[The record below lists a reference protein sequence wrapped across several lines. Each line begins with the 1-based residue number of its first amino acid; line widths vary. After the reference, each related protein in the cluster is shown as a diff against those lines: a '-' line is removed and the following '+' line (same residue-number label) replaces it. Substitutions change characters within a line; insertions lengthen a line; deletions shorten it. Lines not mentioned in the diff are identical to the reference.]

1 MKVAI
6 THTRYTFQGGV
17 ERYAYDL
24 VRRLADAGHEVHFF
38 CHFWDE
44 HVDPRVKIHKIPNTW
59 KQIRFMKVWSF
70 DRWLARNVRREDF
83 DIVHGFSKS
92 SYQDIYTDGSGCLLD
107 YQAYS
112 IDEAGGGA
120 LKKKL
125 KRASLHQKHVL
136 AIEQRRFTR
145 GNFHRIVAMSDLAG
159 DQIKQRY
166 GLDDEEVIT
175 LYNGID
181 TARFHPDKRGEWRD
195 EYVERLSMPPNPFF
209 VLCVG
214 HDYRRKGVPALIQAA
229 AKVKERGGLPDGRA
243 LRICIVG
250 RESHHYER
258 ELAAEI
264 KRLDVVDSIRLYG
277 TQDLVDRWHAFSD
290 LFVLPTRFDAFG
302 NVVLEALAT
311 GVPAL
316 VSVKAGA
323 AEVIEE
329 GKTGWRLQDP
339 DDANTIADTI
349 MKLAGDEALRQR
361 MGKAARAAAEALSW
375 DRHFEKM
382 FAIYEEVFAEKR
394 QKAAV

>member
-17 ERYAYDL
+17 ERYVFDL
-24 VRRLADAGHEVHFF
+24 VRRLADAGHEVHYF
-38 CHFWDE
+38 CNFWDE
-44 HVDPRVKIHKIPNTW
+44 HVDPRIKIHKVPNTW

-70 DRWLARNVRREDF
+70 DRWLTRNVRREDF

-107 YQAYS
+107 YQTYS
-112 IDEAGGGA
+112 IDEAGGSA
-120 LKKKL
+120 LKKKV
-125 KRASLHQKHVL
+125 KRASLHQKQVL
-136 AIEQRRFTR
+136 AVEQRRFTR
-145 GNFHRIVAMSDLAG
+145 GNFHRVVAMSDLAG

-166 GLDDEEVIT
+166 GLTDDEVIT

-181 TARFHPDKRGEWRD
+181 VERFHPDKRAEWRD
-195 EYVERLSMPPNPFF
+195 EYVERLSLPKNPFL

-214 HDYRRKGVPALIQAA
+214 HDYRRKGVPALIRAA
-229 AKVKERGGLPDGRA
+229 AKIKEQGGLPDGRQ
-243 LRICIVG
+243 LRICVVG

-264 KRLDVVDSIRLYG
+264 KRLDVVDAVRLYG
-277 TQDLVDRWHAFSD
+277 TQDLVERWHGFSD

-302 NVVLEALAT
+302 NVVLEAMAT

-323 AEVIEE
+323 AEVVED
-329 GKTGWRLQDP
+329 GVSGWRLEDP
-339 DDANTIADTI
+339 DDADTIARRITE
-349 MKLAGDEALRQR
+349 LASDETKRLA
-361 MGKAARAAAEALSW
+361 MGQAARAAAEALSW
-375 DRHFEKM
+375 DHHFERM
-382 FAIYEEVFAEKR
+382 FAIYEEVLAEK
-394 QKAAV
+394 QQTAKV